1 MTGGALRWAGRVS
14 CVAAEELSEPAPPRR
29 VGRRRAAN
37 ARGGR
42 QHRHEVK
49 VTAEE
54 EARLLALAVEQG
66 VTVPRLL
73 VESALA
79 GPVGETASERRVL
92 LTELFAVH
100 RTVAGVANNVN
111 QIARKLNTTYELAA
125 ETSQVLDAARSTM
138 QRIDGVIDRLGMS

>member
-1 MTGGALRWAGRVS
+1 MI
-14 CVAAEELSEPAPPRR
+14 VAAEEASEPPRPRR

-54 EARLLALAVEQG
+54 EARLLELAAAQG

-73 VESALA
+73 VESAMA
-79 GPVGETASERRVL
+79 GERGETASERRAL
-92 LTELFAVH
+92 LVELFAVH
-100 RTVAGVANNVN
+100 RAVAGVANNVN
-111 QIARKLNTTYELAA
+111 QITCKLHTTDELAA
-125 ETSQVLDAARSTM
+125 ETSQVLRAARATM
-138 QRIDGVIDRLGMS
+138 QRLDAAIDKLAMT

>member
-1 MTGGALRWAGRVS
+1 M
-14 CVAAEELSEPAPPRR
+14 AEQDGQERGPSRSRPV
-29 VGRRRAAN
+29 VGRRRRAN

-42 QHRHEVK
+42 SHRHEVK
-49 VTAEE
+49 VSAEE
-54 EARLLALAVEQG
+54 EARLVALAEAQG

-92 LTELFAVH
+92 ITELFAVH

-111 QIARKLNTTYELAA
+111 QIARKLHATDELAA
-125 ETSQVLDAARSTM
+125 ETSQVLAAARSTM
-138 QRIDGVIDRLGMS
+138 SRIDAVIDRLGMS

>member
-1 MTGGALRWAGRVS
+1 M
-14 CVAAEELSEPAPPRR
+14 AAEELSEPAPPRR

-49 VTAEE
+49 VTEE
-54 EARLLALAVEQG
+54 EETQLQGLAGEQG

-79 GPVGETASERRVL
+79 GAVGETASERRVL

-111 QIARKLNTTYELAA
+111 QIARKLHTTDELAA
-125 ETSQVLDAARSTM
+125 ETSQVLGAARTTM
-138 QRIDGVIDRLGMS
+138 SRIDAVIDRLGMS